1 MSETYIKRSR
11 DTAARRLGDE
21 TIIMS
26 VKDSRVFTLNPTAS
40 VIWGAA
46 DGVTTLREIVA
57 REVVPEFEV
66 EAEAAYRDALELV
79 EELAREGILT
89 VTDRPVTAEQS

>member
-11 DTAARRLGDE
+11 DTAARMLGGE
-21 TIIMS
+21 MIIMS

-40 VIWGAA
+40 IIWGAA

-57 REVVPEFEV
+57 RDLVPEFEV
-66 EAEAAYRDALELV
+66 DTEAAYRDALELV
-79 EELAREGILT
+79 GQLAQEGILM
-89 VTDRPVTAEQS
+89 VTDHPIPAVQP

>member
-1 MSETYIKRSR
+1 MSETYIKRGR

-40 VIWGAA
+40 AIWGAA
-46 DGVTTLREIVA
+46 DGLTTLREIVA

-66 EAEAAYRDALELV
+66 EAETAYRDALELV